1 MLFYYC
7 CFLCLLAAN
16 IFLVFI
22 NIFFYV
28 VKAFCFW
35 MLLQKSTKY
44 VSVINIL
51 YNLYTSSFFS
61 LVLLIIL
68 FWLKQKFEILTPF
81 GIWNIFFCFWN
92 GMILG
97 SFVIYRLL
105 TLAILVF
112 TFSLLRRG
120 RDTYFIWILC
130 LCFALTFV
138 AIKEI
143 SLIFVG

>member
-81 GIWNIFFCFWN
+81 GIWNIFFCFF
-92 GMILG
+92 GMVWYLGVLSFTGCWHLLYSYSHVVCWEGGGIHILFG
-97 SFVIYRLL
+97 YYVC
-105 TLAILVF
+105 V
-112 TFSLLRRG
+112 SLWHL
-120 RDTYFIWILC
+120 
-130 LCFALTFV
+130 
-138 AIKEI
+138 
-143 SLIFVG
+143 